1 MSKKICFR
9 AKLKSLLTLKCF
21 QPAEFRWKKPL
32 AMWGTIIFLCTAFVS
47 CDSELKPCDSRSR
60 QAGDRKQ
67 VHRQQCTRVCMHNYT
82 CIYDLL
88 MYLPKCESEQS
99 LAPTVAI
106 HTLMF
111 LCRQNHDHVPKKQ
124 KPDTLRVSSD
134 MHEHRHV
141 HSLSST
147 NSQRCVKLRC
157 AACDSINEWI
167 ALSTVSVCVCVC
179 ANVCIFWVLRN

>member
-1 MSKKICFR
+1 MKTSSTEKNISWLVSKKICFR

-111 LCRQNHDHVPKKQ
+111 LYPRTCMNTGMFIPSLPLTASDVWNWDVQHV
-124 KPDTLRVSSD
+124 TLL
-134 MHEHRHV
+134 M
-141 HSLSST
+141 
-147 NSQRCVKLRC
+147 
-157 AACDSINEWI
+157 NE
-167 ALSTVSVCVCVC
+167 
-179 ANVCIFWVLRN
+179 

>member
-1 MSKKICFR
+1 MVDEVFICFIIKTTPLKKHISWLVLKRICFR
-9 AKLKSLLTLKCF
+9 AKLKSLLTPKCF

-67 VHRQQCTRVCMHNYT
+67 VHRQQCTGVCMHNYT

-88 MYLPKCESEQS
+88 MYLPKRESEQS

-106 HTLMF
+106 HT
-111 LCRQNHDHVPKKQ
+111 HTYVPVQTKSRSCTKKT
-124 KPDTLRVSSD
+124 KTKA
-134 MHEHRHV
+134 RHIESILG
-141 HSLSST
+141 HAWT
-147 NSQRCVKLRC
+147 Q
-157 AACDSINEWI
+157 ACSFP
-167 ALSTVSVCVCVC
+167 L
-179 ANVCIFWVLRN
+179 FH